1 MNEILTQRLQAAL
14 RLGRNRW
21 FQAALGLAVSTG
33 FALLTAR
40 SVALHDPLGTLRDF
54 SPAIALVAAAPLAAS
69 ILLRALRW
77 RALLAGEPAQVG
89 AILLAQNTG
98 IGLNNILPVRM
109 VSEPVQL
116 ALITK
121 RYGVP
126 FPTAFTTLVT
136 GNVLDIVATALLMGL
151 GVALAPTLRDGRIS
165 IQLFGAVV
173 LFIVSALVFVAVA
186 RGIQSIPLA
195 GRFRFFEQVVAA
207 LGVMRERPYLL
218 WAAFGATLAHWLA
231 LGLAGWLVAGSLGVD
246 LHPIAMVAVLVA
258 AAFFTSAMPSA
269 PGGVGTYH
277 FAVVAMLTDLGADP
291 AAAFSFAVVIHFMV
305 MLPSSAIALLMAGRV
320 GFQVLLRS
328 ADANSASE
336 PRRSQMTATNE
347 AREA

>member
-1 MNEILTQRLQAAL
+1 MNEILAQRLQAVL
-14 RLGRNRW
+14 QLGRNRW
-21 FQAALGLAVSTG
+21 FQAALGLAISAG
-33 FALLTAR
+33 FAFLTAR
-40 SVALHDPLGTLRDF
+40 SVASQDPFATLRDF
-54 SPAIALVAAAPLAAS
+54 SPLVALAASAPIAAS

-77 RALLAGEPAQVG
+77 RVLLAGEPVQFG
-89 AILLAQNTG
+89 SILLTQNTG
-98 IGLNNILPVRM
+98 IGLNNLLPVRM
-109 VSEPVQL
+109 ISEPVQL

-121 RYGVP
+121 RYGAS
-126 FPTAFTTLVT
+126 FPTAFTTLVA

-173 LFIVSALVFVAVA
+173 LFIVSALVFIAVA
-186 RGIQSIPLA
+186 RGLQSIPLA
-195 GRFRFFEQVVAA
+195 GRFRFFEEVVAA

-231 LGLAGWLVAGSLGVD
+231 LGLAGWLVAANLGVD
-246 LHPIAMVAVLVA
+246 LHPVAMVAVLVA
-258 AAFFTSAMPSA
+258 AAFFTSAVPSA

-291 AAAFSFAVVIHFMV
+291 AAAFSFAVVIHLMV
-305 MLPSSAIALLMAGRV
+305 VLPSSAIALLMAGRV
-320 GFQVLLRS
+320 GFQLLLRS
-328 ADANSASE
+328 ADAHSAPG
-336 PRRSQMTATNE
+336 PRHSQLTTANE